1 MPATELASVIAELGW
16 LKDAGGTAGM
26 DEIMSWVETGMLAIG
41 SLLLGTIE
49 GNTWLI
55 VGLGPKL
62 PALVGRLS
70 VLVIPSLALGDV
82 FPEFVEGKGRPKL
95 GMGVKN
101 VSVLKIGILMLGE
114 IDGTTW
120 LIVGMGPKIPALV
133 GGPSVLVIP
142 SLVLG
147 DVFPGL
153 IEGGG
158 KLRMGVDV
166 LNNDSMVENILSI
179 GWLRGG
185 SSDPE
190 GRMDGSDTMMVLA
203 AKVRVVGMVGRGGRM
218 DGSCVSELESV
229 AVDVLYAPEGLGVGR
244 AVGRGSKMGGIC
256 VPELESVAVDVPEG
270 LVIGNVVG
278 KGSKMGGI
286 CVSELESV
294 AVDVLDVPEG
304 LGVGSVVG
312 KGSKM
317 VGICMSELDSVVV
330 DVFDADVG
338 RADT

>member
-1 MPATELASVIAELGW
+1 
-16 LKDAGGTAGM
+16 
-26 DEIMSWVETGMLAIG
+26 MLAIG
-41 SLLLGTIE
+41 SLMLGTIE

-62 PALVGRLS
+62 PALVGGPSVLVTPSLVLGDVFPGSVEGKGKLKLGMGVKNVSVLKIGMLMLGTIEGITWLIVGLAALVGRLS
-70 VLVIPSLALGDV
+70 VLVISSLALGDGL
-82 FPEFVEGKGRPKL
+82 PEFVEGKGKPKL

-101 VSVLKIGILMLGE
+101 VSVLKIGMLMLGKS
-114 IDGTTW
+114 DGTTW
-120 LIVGMGPKIPALV
+120 LIVGLGPKIPALV
-133 GGPSVLVIP
+133 GRLSVLVIP
-142 SLVLG
+142 SPVLG
-147 DVFPGL
+147 DVLPGL

-158 KLRMGVDV
+158 KLRLGVDV
-166 LNNDSMVENILSI
+166 LNNDSMLENILSI

-190 GRMDGSDTMMVLA
+190 GRADGSDTVMVLA
-203 AKVRVVGMVGRGGRM
+203 DKVRVVGCMVGR
-218 DGSCVSELESV
+218 
-229 AVDVLYAPEGLGVGR
+229 
-244 AVGRGSKMGGIC
+244 
-256 VPELESVAVDVPEG
+256 
-270 LVIGNVVG
+270 
-278 KGSKMGGI
+278 GSKMGGI

-294 AVDVLDVPEG
+294 AVDVSDVPEG

-317 VGICMSELDSVVV
+317 GGSCMSELDSVAVNVLDVPEGLDVGSVVGKGSKMGGSCVSELDSVVV